1 MYSGQLLT
9 HLQRVRQV
17 LYSPQ
22 EIDSYELDHLDF
34 KTVAQ
39 YSYLDGHCFK
49 LIYLYHSQSDH
60 RAFFSLYIGAT
71 RKTSIF
77 VVDRV
82 RTNQMPNMTNLYQTE
97 RNSRLEQYANYPA
110 PPEDVSFDVRVDTEL
125 RRAYRGIQRLLGE
138 YKDARRGP
146 TVILIQSPIG
156 GPLLTQA
163 IPTLEDFP
171 SVLVPHLDSDGR
183 YPVLD
188 WQRVAAKRMVQQFL
202 NTPSWLHNQLEQARY
217 AHIPLG
223 NLSKDPS
230 LSITDVFFARHLLR
244 HNHILWVS
252 PSDKPD
258 LGGREDDDY
267 RLITD
272 TEEGRSVELNS
283 PGAYPTCCVEL
294 SLDGLSVNTVLQ
306 SQHIND
312 YEGGSGSSISFDCTP
327 QASLEEL
334 MEGGASTALSVYD
347 EAALCSSSFK
357 ILRGMVHTWL
367 HEVSTNQNI
376 YADLQLQ
383 HFYRWIRTPSSLL
396 YEPALCRMIH
406 KLMKKLFMQLIGE
419 FKRLGSSIVYAD
431 FNRII
436 VCTKK
441 KRLED
446 ASAYVEFILRSIQS
460 RDLFHSIRIE
470 PTANWEYL
478 LWMDQANYGGVR
490 VKLPPSL
497 KALYS
502 EEENSETAT
511 ATQEEVGVASTP
523 NEQEMGSLNEQ
534 EIEEPEVE
542 MNWNVCNYLPESG
555 SCQDIFRVMVAGH
568 IHALYSHE
576 VEGRRNH
583 APGSTPIQRRRANI
597 TQSQFTPD
605 NTVTPSLVTFAQ
617 ERIQKDITEKLFIF
631 TQKIHQT
638 LGGGDKGHHS
648 STVDLF
654 PRLPG
659 SHLTFANP
667 ALEFVKTLCKVLS
680 LDSSTRHQVSK
691 LRRDLLRLI
700 GVREFSPEANFQ
712 DPCRSF
718 VLPEVICE
726 SCNNCRDL
734 DLCRDPFITHDES
747 SNRMQWLCSYCHAPY
762 NRDQIES
769 NLIKAVQ
776 RRSDSFCLQDL
787 VCVKCRGVKEANMS
801 NYCSCAGGFALTVS
815 RETLLEQMTTFRN
828 IARHYGMELLDE
840 TVSWIIQMNQT
851 DQL

>member
-1 MYSGQLLT
+1 
-9 HLQRVRQV
+9 
-17 LYSPQ
+17 
-22 EIDSYELDHLDF
+22 
-34 KTVAQ
+34 
-39 YSYLDGHCFK
+39 
-49 LIYLYHSQSDH
+49 
-60 RAFFSLYIGAT
+60 
-71 RKTSIF
+71 
-77 VVDRV
+77 
-82 RTNQMPNMTNLYQTE
+82 
-97 RNSRLEQYANYPA
+97 
-110 PPEDVSFDVRVDTEL
+110 
-125 RRAYRGIQRLLGE
+125 LGE

-478 LWMDQANYGGVR
+478 LWMDQV
-490 VKLPPSL
+490 PFS
-497 KALYS
+497 
-502 EEENSETAT
+502 
-511 ATQEEVGVASTP
+511 
-523 NEQEMGSLNEQ
+523 
-534 EIEEPEVE
+534 
-542 MNWNVCNYLPESG
+542 
-555 SCQDIFRVMVAGH
+555 
-568 IHALYSHE
+568 YSHSPIHPFSDTSRI
-576 VEGRRNH
+576 VVPITPFSV
-583 APGSTPIQRRRANI
+583 PG
-597 TQSQFTPD
+597 
-605 NTVTPSLVTFAQ
+605 
-617 ERIQKDITEKLFIF
+617 KLWWS
-631 TQKIHQT
+631 
-638 LGGGDKGHHS
+638 KG
-648 STVDLF
+648 
-654 PRLPG
+654 
-659 SHLTFANP
+659 
-667 ALEFVKTLCKVLS
+667 
-680 LDSSTRHQVSK
+680 
-691 LRRDLLRLI
+691 
-700 GVREFSPEANFQ
+700 
-712 DPCRSF
+712 
-718 VLPEVICE
+718 
-726 SCNNCRDL
+726 
-734 DLCRDPFITHDES
+734 
-747 SNRMQWLCSYCHAPY
+747 
-762 NRDQIES
+762 
-769 NLIKAVQ
+769 
-776 RRSDSFCLQDL
+776 
-787 VCVKCRGVKEANMS
+787 
-801 NYCSCAGGFALTVS
+801 
-815 RETLLEQMTTFRN
+815 
-828 IARHYGMELLDE
+828 
-840 TVSWIIQMNQT
+840 
-851 DQL
+851 